1 MAAEVRV
8 NEHSTLSRV
17 IVYATVISGFV
28 AAYLMYRRGE
38 SMGSIAKN
46 AVTDPVGSLVAEVKN
61 VV

>member
-1 MAAEVRV
+1 MGAEERV
-8 NEHSTLSRV
+8 NEHSTLSSV

-38 SMGSIAKN
+38 SMGSIARN